1 VRPAET
7 NSPTVLDLLR
17 RYWPSYIDQHG
28 WQINADQA
36 RVLSTL
42 LNCRQPG
49 MGAHAWR
56 CRWCGH
62 RHLSYNGC
70 GNRHCPECGG
80 SRRSEWLQRVV
91 GWSLPTTYLHLVL
104 TLPHELE
111 PLLLAN
117 RAALYGLLFRAA
129 NQALSEITH
138 EVYQAQ
144 PGWVMLLHT
153 WGQEGLPH
161 VHLHVIQTAGGLSE
175 DGTAWVE
182 MHADDDAF
190 SKAHLGFRFRQRYV
204 EGLFKL
210 FRRGKLNFP
219 AALGAIELEEDLQRW
234 LKPIMAKPWH
244 THCQG
249 PPPDCQGA
257 GAALSYLARYVV
269 GSAIHNERIL
279 SDDGTHVVIRI
290 KNYRTGEDETRRMT
304 GEEFVH
310 RFLLH
315 VLPKRFHR
323 LRYAGLFRSRGRD
336 ERLAICRRLLL
347 AQPEAG
353 PLEGT
358 GDTDDEP
365 PVELLN

>member
-1 VRPAET
+1 MDSAPSQTSA
-7 NSPTVLDLLR
+7 SPHSGYCV
-17 RYWPSYIDQHG
+17 G
-28 WQINADQA
+28 
-36 RVLSTL
+36 
-42 LNCRQPG
+42 
-49 MGAHAWR
+49 R
-56 CRWCGH
+56 C
-62 RHLSYNGC
+62 L
-70 GNRHCPECGG
+70 
-80 SRRSEWLQRVV
+80 
-91 GWSLPTTYLHLVL
+91 
-104 TLPHELE
+104 
-111 PLLLAN
+111 
-117 RAALYGLLFRAA
+117 
-129 NQALSEITH
+129 
-138 EVYQAQ
+138 
-144 PGWVMLLHT
+144 
-153 WGQEGLPH
+153 H

-175 DGTAWVE
+175 DATAWVE
-182 MHADDDAF
+182 MHADDEAF
-190 SKAHLGFRFRQRYV
+190 SKAHLGVRFRQRYV

-210 FRRGKLNFP
+210 FRRRKLNFP

-234 LKPIMAKPWH
+234 LEPIMAKRWH

-323 LRYAGLFRSRGRD
+323 LRYAGAFRSRGRD
-336 ERLAICRRLLL
+336 KRLAICRRLLL

-365 PVELLN
+365 PVELLGEEEDPIAPTCPRCAMPGMQSEGRLTAQRAAMYLWSLQWFWERVVTILFVAPGQAPGARCERGQLEDHGEWLTWTITTLQVHDVSACLGSTPPPDT